1 MAILRQAEL
10 GTPIAELIREVGI
23 SEQAFYQWK
32 RKFIGLEVAQ
42 AEQVKLMAEENSRIR
57 WTLGDGSTEQD
68 FRSETAF
75 MPRAVATA
83 RTFSMS
89 YRFVDSTQV
98 ATEKENR

>member
-57 WTLGDGSTEQD
+57 WTLGGW
-68 FRSETAF
+68 
-75 MPRAVATA
+75 VHGA
-83 RTFSMS
+83 RFSKRNGFHAKS
-89 YRFVDSTQV
+89 RGDC
-98 ATEKENR
+98 ENVLDELPLR